1 MVLSVVCMTNDSSR
15 VHPFRVEVP
24 QSELDELNARLDATR
39 WPDQPAGV
47 GWSQGT
53 PVSVVRELARFWR
66 GSFDWRAAE
75 ARINALPQFTTGID
89 GQRVHFLHVR
99 SSAPD
104 AFPVLL
110 THGWPGLFVE
120 WLPVVRGLVDAG
132 VHLVIPSLPGFAFS
146 GPTATGGWDLDRTA
160 RAWAELMRRLG
171 YGRYVA
177 AGNDVGSLVSP
188 VVGRVDPEHVAG
200 VYVTQVFSF
209 PSGDPAEM
217 ADLTEEEQR
226 RLGVLGHFWEE
237 MSGYDKLQSTRPQQ
251 LAYALTDS
259 PVGQLAW
266 VLQLLWAEDVPEDA
280 AAALSPDFVLTVAT
294 IFWVT
299 GTAGS
304 SARLYWENARATP
317 PREPTTA
324 PLGVAVFR
332 DDFQSIRRF
341 ARRDHADIVHW
352 SEFDRGGHYAGVQAP
367 ELFTADLVS
376 FVGKVR

>member
-1 MVLSVVCMTNDSSR
+1 MTNNSEIR
-15 VHPFRVEVP
+15 PFRIDVP
-24 QSELDELNARLDATR
+24 QSGLDDLDARLDAAR

-53 PVSVVRELARFWR
+53 PVPVVRELARYWR
-66 GSFDWRAAE
+66 ESFDWRAVE
-75 ARINALPQFTTGID
+75 RRINELPQFTTDID
-89 GQRVHFLHVR
+89 GQTVHFLHIR
-99 SSAPD
+99 SDAPD

-110 THGWPGLFVE
+110 THGWPGTFVE
-120 WLPVVRGLVDAG
+120 WLPVIGHLTGAG

-171 YGRYVA
+171 YDRYVA
-177 AGNDVGSLVSP
+177 AGNDGGSLVSP
-188 VVGRVDPEHVAG
+188 VVGRVDPDHVAG
-200 VYVTQVFSF
+200 VYVTQAFSF

-217 ADLTEEEQR
+217 ADLTEDEQR
-226 RLGVLGHFWEE
+226 RLGVLGRFWEE

-266 VLQLLWAEDVPEDA
+266 VLQLLWGEDMPEDT
-280 AAALSPDFVLTVAT
+280 AAALDRDFVLTVAT

-304 SARLYWENARATP
+304 SARFYWENAHADQP
-317 PREPTTA
+317 EGPTTA
-324 PLGVAVFR
+324 PLGVVVFR

-341 ARRDHADIVHW
+341 AQRDHANIVHW
-352 SEFDRGGHYAGVQAP
+352 SEFDTGGHYPGLQTP
-367 ELFTADLVS
+367 DLFSADLVG